1 MGDSEVETPGK
12 KKKKKRKK
20 AQKNLLETLSLNASY
35 QSLSFVFTCHPLNLP
50 IYIPDAMFGRVK
62 NKKEGSVVR
71 EK

>member
-1 MGDSEVETPGK
+1 MGDSEVKTP
-12 KKKKKRKK
+12 KKKKRKK
-20 AQKNLLETLSLNASY
+20 AQKNLLETLSLN

-50 IYIPDAMFGRVK
+50 IYIPNAMFGRVK